1 MIQIQHNL
9 EDEKLMKTLASF
21 NVLTYTVIDLNFYLK
36 VEKKKWKQQDTHL
49 GNKSQEKEFNIIF
62 LCGKILQ
69 VNFFFRFVISHANLF
84 HK

>member
-36 VEKKKWKQQDTHL
+36 VEKKNGNSKTHTWAIKVKRRNL
-49 GNKSQEKEFNIIF
+49 TSFFCVEKF
-62 LCGKILQ
+62 C
-69 VNFFFRFVISHANLF
+69 R
-84 HK
+84 